1 MKASRM
7 QRPAA
12 LHHPAAP
19 QRRAS
24 PQCARVR
31 VHGQL
36 RSLWLPVRSPLHTT
50 KEAAMTTIGF
60 RSRKMSIT
68 DRIHFK
74 MMSFVHETLYSLF
87 RDPYQALD
95 DAGLKPGQKV
105 LEVGCGPGFFTV
117 PAARTVGEQGSVTAL
132 DISPLAVRRVEHKIE
147 QAGVANA
154 RTVLADAAQTD
165 LPSQGFDL
173 IFVFGF
179 AHSVGDLED
188 ILIELHRLLK
198 PAGTLSVEGPLQV
211 PNELFRP
218 VKRQG
223 RISQFRKVG

>member
-1 MKASRM
+1 
-7 QRPAA
+7 
-12 LHHPAAP
+12 
-19 QRRAS
+19 
-24 PQCARVR
+24 
-31 VHGQL
+31 
-36 RSLWLPVRSPLHTT
+36 
-50 KEAAMTTIGF
+50 MTTIGL
-60 RSRKMSIT
+60 RSRKMSMT
-68 DRIHFK
+68 DRVHFK
-74 MMSFVHETLYSLF
+74 MMSFVHETLYGLF

-132 DISPLAVRRVEHKIE
+132 DISPLAVRRVEGKIE

-154 RTVLADAAQTD
+154 RVILADAAQTD
-165 LPSQGFDL
+165 LPSQDFDL

-179 AHSVGDLED
+179 AHSVGHLGD

-198 PAGTLSVEGPLQV
+198 PAGTLSVEGPLPV
-211 PNELFRP
+211 PDELFRP